1 MKHHLSFILPFALV
15 LVLGCQIANV
25 IGAGPTAVPPTE
37 PAVVI
42 RPTTAPPTVVVIAPT
57 QVVIVSQ
64 PTQVV
69 APTQIVVVPTEP
81 SAAPIQPTVPPAPTI
96 PPTVALPPGCANPN
110 ATITSLTDNGTVSG
124 MIEIKGTATDPNM
137 EYWKIEYR
145 AEANTGYDQLNKS
158 DKGITDDV
166 LARLSTKTIANGVY
180 FIRLVIVKKDG
191 NFPTPC
197 EFRVRVQN

>member
-1 MKHHLSFILPFALV
+1 MKHHPSFILLLTLV

-25 IGAGPTAVPPTE
+25 IGAGPTAVLPTE
-37 PAVVI
+37 SPVVA
-42 RPTTAPPTVVVIAPT
+42 RSTNVPPTVTRVPPT
-57 QVVIVSQ
+57 QAVVLQLS
-64 PTQVV
+64 PT
-69 APTQIVVVPTEP
+69 AVVPAQSP
-81 SAAPIQPTVPPAPTI
+81 APPIQPTVPPAQPTRASA
-96 PPTVALPPGCANPN
+96 PPPPGCSNPN
-110 ATITSLTDNGTVSG
+110 ATITSLVDNGTVSG

-145 AEANTGYDQLNKS
+145 PEANTGYDQLSKS

-166 LARLSTKTIANGVY
+166 LARLSTKTIANGIY